1 MIQTQKVMFVVPG
14 EPIGKGRPRFRQV
27 GQYTQTYS
35 PKQTVNYESLVRLE
49 YHAQCGNHVFCQ
61 DAALGMRITAYKPIP
76 KSTSKRKTLQML
88 DNVIR
93 PTKKPDWDN
102 IGKSFAMR
110 LTRRP
115 FTMMPRS

>member
-49 YHAQCGNHVFCQ
+49 YHDDAQIVDGSVIKCYSEQ
-61 DAALGMRITAYKPIP
+61 PRIEVEIWEIAE
-76 KSTSKRKTLQML
+76 
-88 DNVIR
+88 
-93 PTKKPDWDN
+93 
-102 IGKSFAMR
+102 GG
-110 LTRRP
+110 
-115 FTMMPRS
+115 